1 MSKIK
6 MIATDID
13 GTLVDDAKN
22 LSPKTIEVL
31 KKARANGIYVVLCTG
46 RPLSGVA
53 NLLTQLGLDNDDNF
67 VITHNGAQAVS
78 AKSGKAIFKHL
89 LDFSDFKRLDAISK
103 ELKVNMQTITTD
115 SQLFVTSP
123 DINYYSVLDT
133 FYTHMQLR
141 YRPVTEVPEDI
152 EIAKI
157 MWADY
162 PEKID
167 NALPNLPKDLL
178 DKFDC
183 IRSEKWFFEFMN
195 PLATK
200 GNAAIELGKHLGI
213 DASEILTA
221 GDQNNDL
228 SMIEKGGFSIA
239 MGNAIDT
246 IKEKADYIT
255 DTNNNDGLA
264 KAIEK
269 FVFED

>member
-1 MSKIK
+1 M
-6 MIATDID
+6 
-13 GTLVDDAKN
+13 
-22 LSPKTIEVL
+22 
-31 KKARANGIYVVLCTG
+31 
-46 RPLSGVA
+46 
-53 NLLTQLGLDNDDNF
+53 DNDDNF

-162 PEKID
+162 PENID

-200 GNAAIELGKHLGI
+200 GNAAIELGKYLGI

-246 IKEKADYIT
+246 IKEKADYVT

>member
-1 MSKIK
+1 M
-6 MIATDID
+6 
-13 GTLVDDAKN
+13 
-22 LSPKTIEVL
+22 
-31 KKARANGIYVVLCTG
+31 
-46 RPLSGVA
+46 
-53 NLLTQLGLDNDDNF
+53 
-67 VITHNGAQAVS
+67 ITHNGAQAVS

-89 LDFSDFKRLDAISK
+89 LDFSDFKRLEAISK

-115 SQLFVTSP
+115 SQMFVTSP

-133 FYTHMQLR
+133 FYTHMQLK
-141 YRPVTEVPEDI
+141 YRPVTEIPEDI

-162 PEKID
+162 PENID
-167 NALPNLPKDLL
+167 SALTNLPKDLC

-200 GNAAIELGKHLGI
+200 GNAVIELGKHLGI
-213 DASEILTA
+213 SADEILTA

-264 KAIEK
+264 KAIEQ
-269 FVFED
+269 FVFDN